1 MKLQGSWSPSK
12 TKTGKH
18 LFSFGQFDQSGQK
31 ITVDQKLETLGL
43 TLHVITKLKGDRNQ
57 IAHRDCCPMT
67 VEEVLNFLSDEH
79 YNEEVKEEKDAFV
92 SALRNFKMIRANNS
106 LDLRDPL
113 K

>member
-1 MKLQGSWSPSK
+1 MTW
-12 TKTGKH
+12 
-18 LFSFGQFDQSGQK
+18 
-31 ITVDQKLETLGL
+31 
-43 TLHVITKLKGDRNQ
+43 HVITTLKGDRDP